1 MTRNLQAATNSAA
14 SASEVRYRLLVEVHS
29 TSSGVTRACN
39 GMSFIAFAGNTY
51 APIGN
56 LGGIEKVQEASDSFP
71 KSLRIWFAAINS
83 SQIADVLGE
92 SLFNC
97 PVKLRRAFLNEQLTL
112 VASAELLFSGF
123 VETCDLKLKD
133 QKRGNH
139 FVIEV
144 ESRLSQPPVAQYFNK
159 ETLQQVL
166 GSSGDTFFDY
176 TYMIPF
182 TKASWGQSLAIG
194 YQDPLPP
201 GLRDPRGGNLR

>member
-14 SASEVRYRLLVEVHS
+14 SADEVRYRLLVEIDS
-29 TSSGVTRACN
+29 TSTGTTRACN
-39 GMSFIAFAGNTY
+39 GMSFIQFAGNTY
-51 APIGN
+51 APIGT
-56 LGGIEKVQEASDSFP
+56 LGGVDKVQETSDMFP
-71 KSLRIWFAAINS
+71 RALRLWFAAVS
-83 SQIADVLGE
+83 SAQIADVLGE

-97 PVKLRRAFLNEQLTL
+97 PVKLRRGFLNEQLTL
-112 VASAELLFSGF
+112 VASAELLFKGY

-133 QKRGNH
+133 PKRGNH
-139 FVIEV
+139 FVIEA
-144 ESRLSQPPVAQYFNK
+144 ESRLAQPPIAQYFNK

-182 TKASWGQSLAIG
+182 TRASWGQALAVG